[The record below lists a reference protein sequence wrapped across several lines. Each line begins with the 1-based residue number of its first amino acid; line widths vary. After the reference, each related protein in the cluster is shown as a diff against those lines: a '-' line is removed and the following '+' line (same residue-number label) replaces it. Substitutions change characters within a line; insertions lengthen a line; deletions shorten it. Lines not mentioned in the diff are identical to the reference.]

1 MVCIVGKGLT
11 SLQDC
16 EWIVQFLLEQL
27 QKRSNYRPAMPHFF
41 IRKIIQKTIL
51 DWYPLLRFFSPGLP
65 CVEIRSQCLNQFHF
79 FPFFMVWPLPLV
91 IVGKRTRWYV
101 CQGFRWNTNNGPIIW
116 GNAFHVCYFGWF
128 QYATSRNKHRN
139 CLNNWLQSS
148 YLQWPE
154 NCFLKWQQAI
164 FLYGKNTITD
174 GGSNVLKLF
183 KLLILFKL
191 FYTA

>member
-1 MVCIVGKGLT
+1 MVCIIVGKGLT

-16 EWIVQFLLEQL
+16 EWIVQFLLDRL

-41 IRKIIQKTIL
+41 IRKKTFQKNPGLI
-51 DWYPLLRFFSPGLP
+51 PSVKNFFSLLANVPLVLKSGVNVWINFIFSP
-65 CVEIRSQCLNQFHF
+65 SFI
-79 FPFFMVWPLPLV
+79 VWPLTLV
-91 IVGKRTRWYV
+91 IVGELTRWYV

-139 CLNNWLQSS
+139 CLNNWLQNS

-154 NCFLKWQQAI
+154 NCFPKWQQAI
-164 FLYGKNTITD
+164 FLYGKNTIRD
-174 GGSNVLKLF
+174 GGSNVQNA
-183 KLLILFKL
+183 
-191 FYTA
+191 YV